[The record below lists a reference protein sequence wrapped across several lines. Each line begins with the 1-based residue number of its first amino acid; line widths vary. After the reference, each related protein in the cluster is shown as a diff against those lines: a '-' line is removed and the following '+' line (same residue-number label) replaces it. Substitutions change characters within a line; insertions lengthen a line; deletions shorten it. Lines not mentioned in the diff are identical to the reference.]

1 MSGINLET
9 EETMINEMSSQW
21 GVMLKG
27 TGLDRNVIVRR
38 LHDSNSRTGLLPQMA
53 SMHVLGDWFSSGNRI
68 FVTKTSLSVQTVQ
81 CGKTSKLFG

>member
-9 EETMINEMSSQW
+9 EEKMINEMSSQW

-38 LHDSNSRTGLLPQMA
+38 LHDSSSIGL
-53 SMHVLGDWFSSGNRI
+53 VLNFTTNGEYACTWRL
-68 FVTKTSLSVQTVQ
+68 V
-81 CGKTSKLFG
+81 